1 MIETMLKFASDIRC
15 LVLDMETTKVIK
27 TVAIIIISGFA
38 VTTQVDL

>member
-1 MIETMLKFASDIRC
+1 MIQTMLKFVPDIRY
-15 LVLDMETTKVIK
+15 LVLDMKTTKVIK

>member
-1 MIETMLKFASDIRC
+1 MNETLLSFVPDIRY

-27 TVAIIIISGFA
+27 TIAIIIISGFT

>member
-1 MIETMLKFASDIRC
+1 MIETMLKFVSDIRG

-27 TVAIIIISGFA
+27 TVAIIIISGLA

>member
-1 MIETMLKFASDIRC
+1 MNETLLSFVSDIRY

-27 TVAIIIISGFA
+27 TIAIIIISGFT